1 MANVG
6 RDREISR
13 LQGSQAQNWTNWVKA
28 MVPPNTKGNNLE
40 ARGQGHLNN
49 IWPVELEAIINFVRR
64 LICSYSY
71 DDNEIIENIPSDLYQ
86 FRLTE
91 SEKEEI

>member
-1 MANVG
+1 MANVR

-40 ARGQGHLNN
+40 ARGQGQVGSICTN
-49 IWPVELEAIINFVRR
+49 IRSAFMTRPETVEFMSGEL
-64 LICSYSY
+64 
-71 DDNEIIENIPSDLYQ
+71 
-86 FRLTE
+86 
-91 SEKEEI
+91 KER